1 MAITPDIYQLK
12 ISLNHIKPAIWRSFQ
27 VRSDVKLAKLHEI
40 IQIVMGWENYHL
52 YSFHAGGSTYT
63 DRASVEDDMYGMGY
77 RDGLKVKLS
86 EVLSDV
92 GGNIIYRYDFG
103 DDWEHTLK
111 LEKIFAPLPGEKY
124 PVCIDG
130 ARACPPED
138 CGGIPGYEDLL
149 RVLADPNDE
158 EHEEMKSWVG
168 PHFNPE
174 NFDPEIVNIGLPRRV
189 VGGAGGDA
197 ARTGAKKKARAH
209 PEPSAEP
216 RTYITNM
223 MHFLNEDG
231 LVPMGQ
237 PEEFYAMLNYFG
249 DIVNAASSH
258 PTDAQFCSTVVCRGE
273 SGRRR
278 CGSYLTIA
286 HQPGNTIHWQCSEC
300 GDQGFI
306 SSWLGT
312 IYDLNEAVER
322 DPTQR
327 VSVAITPDEHR
338 LLKEAITSSQEE
350 DAIISGAVSTPD
362 GVILSGGLDDF
373 DLLLGSIAFNANHA
387 KTAKCQK
394 TMDKVYEKIASVVE
408 G

>member
-1 MAITPDIYQLK
+1 
-12 ISLNHIKPAIWRSFQ
+12 
-27 VRSDVKLAKLHEI
+27 
-40 IQIVMGWENYHL
+40 
-52 YSFHAGGSTYT
+52 
-63 DRASVEDDMYGMGY
+63 
-77 RDGLKVKLS
+77 
-86 EVLSDV
+86 
-92 GGNIIYRYDFG
+92 
-103 DDWEHTLK
+103 
-111 LEKIFAPLPGEKY
+111 
-124 PVCIDG
+124 
-130 ARACPPED
+130 
-138 CGGIPGYEDLL
+138 
-149 RVLADPNDE
+149 
-158 EHEEMKSWVG
+158 
-168 PHFNPE
+168 
-174 NFDPEIVNIGLPRRV
+174 
-189 VGGAGGDA
+189 
-197 ARTGAKKKARAH
+197 
-209 PEPSAEP
+209 
-216 RTYITNM
+216 

-249 DIVNAASSH
+249 DIVKAASSH
-258 PTDAQFCSTVVCRGE
+258 PTDARFCSTVVCRGE

-327 VSVAITPDEHR
+327 VSVVITPDEHR

-362 GVILSGGLDDF
+362 GVILSGGIDRF
-373 DLLLGSIAFNANHA
+373 DLLLGSSAFNANHA